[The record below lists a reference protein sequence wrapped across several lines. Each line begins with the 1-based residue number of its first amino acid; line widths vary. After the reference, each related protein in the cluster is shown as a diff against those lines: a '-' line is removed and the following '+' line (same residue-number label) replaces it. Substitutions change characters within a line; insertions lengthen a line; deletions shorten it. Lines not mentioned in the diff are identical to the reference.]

1 MGYSL
6 GPSPREGLW
15 HTRGPLSPKPPKSRL
30 CYPLGVSPRR
40 PRSVEPPPPEPVR
53 PPGVPED
60 AIVSIF
66 TVRPERAGLRLDRY
80 LSTEISRLTRTRA
93 RAIVDAFAFTLDAR
107 PLRPAH
113 RVRADEVI
121 VVYRPRWEEPDV
133 PRTLGIVYEDE
144 HLLAVDKPPG
154 LPVHPTA
161 RFYDN
166 TVTAVLA
173 ELYPDQ
179 HTTLCHRIDRETSG
193 VLLIARSPAAER
205 AMKMDFAARRVHKTY
220 HALVY
225 GRVEPETFTIDAPLR
240 LAGGALNV
248 RMKVASLAEGA
259 MPSCT
264 RVQVLERFEGFT
276 LVAAYPET
284 GRQHQIRVHMA
295 HVGHPLVGD
304 KLYAHGDEV
313 FVRCLEGPP
322 DEAMRALLLLDRHAL
337 HAHAVEFAHP
347 VTGAATRVEAP
358 LAADIAAFCAARRE
372 PSTRSPNQC

>member
-1 MGYSL
+1 
-6 GPSPREGLW
+6 
-15 HTRGPLSPKPPKSRL
+15 
-30 CYPLGVSPRR
+30 
-40 PRSVEPPPPEPVR
+40 VR
-53 PPGVPED
+53 PAEVPED

-66 TVRPERAGLRLDRY
+66 VVRPERAGLRLDRY

-93 RAIVDAFAFTLDAR
+93 RAIVDTYAYTLDAR

-113 RVRADEVI
+113 RVRADEVV

-133 PRTLGIVYEDE
+133 PRTLGIVYEDA
-144 HLLAVDKPPG
+144 HLLGVDKPPG

-173 ELYPDQ
+173 ELFPDER
-179 HTTLCHRIDRETSG
+179 TTLCHRIDRETSG
-193 VLLIARSPAAER
+193 LLLVARTPEAER
-205 AMKMDFAARRVHKTY
+205 SMKMAFAERRIHKTY
-220 HALVY
+220 LALVY
-225 GRVEPETFTIDAPLR
+225 GRVEPAQFTIDAPLR

-248 RMKVASLAEGA
+248 RMKVCPESEGGMA
-259 MPSCT
+259 SCT
-264 RVQVLERFEGFT
+264 RVEVLERFEGFT

-284 GRQHQIRVHMA
+284 GRQHQIRVHLA

-337 HAHAVEFAHP
+337 HAHAVEFVHP
-347 VTGAATRVEAP
+347 MTGVATRIEAP
-358 LAADIAAFCAARRE
+358 LAADMAAFCAARRE
-372 PSTRSPNQC
+372 PSTASPNQC